1 MRLSKYLRV
10 IVKGVIV
17 MKPIIETQNL
27 IHEYKGGVVALKG
40 INLNIFENEVI
51 SVIGQ
56 NGSGKTT
63 LVRHFNG
70 LLKPTRGKVLIE
82 GEEAINKS
90 VGYLSKKVGYV
101 FQNPN
106 HQIFCKTVFEE
117 LTVGPTNF
125 KFTKEKTKEKV
136 DYVVDLFNLQ
146 DILTKHPMTLDYTK
160 KKLVS
165 IASVMTF
172 EPKVLILDEPTGGL
186 DVDGRELLKNTMKLL
201 HEQGNTIIMISH
213 DMDFVAENTN
223 RIIVMSEG
231 QILLDSNANHV
242 FQQQEILDKAWIEP
256 PQIAMLSSAIDPDRI
271 THLSVNE
278 FVSAYKNKLN
288 KII

>member
-1 MRLSKYLRV
+1 M
-10 IVKGVIV
+10 
-17 MKPIIETQNL
+17 
-27 IHEYKGGVVALKG
+27 
-40 INLNIFENEVI
+40 
-51 SVIGQ
+51 
-56 NGSGKTT
+56 
-63 LVRHFNG
+63 
-70 LLKPTRGKVLIE
+70 
-82 GEEAINKS
+82 
-90 VGYLSKKVGYV
+90 
-101 FQNPN
+101 
-106 HQIFCKTVFEE
+106 
-117 LTVGPTNF
+117 GPTNF

>member
-106 HQIFCKTVFEE
+106 HQIFVKQF
-117 LTVGPTNF
+117 LRN
-125 KFTKEKTKEKV
+125 
-136 DYVVDLFNLQ
+136 
-146 DILTKHPMTLDYTK
+146 
-160 KKLVS
+160 
-165 IASVMTF
+165 
-172 EPKVLILDEPTGGL
+172 
-186 DVDGRELLKNTMKLL
+186 
-201 HEQGNTIIMISH
+201 
-213 DMDFVAENTN
+213 
-223 RIIVMSEG
+223 
-231 QILLDSNANHV
+231 
-242 FQQQEILDKAWIEP
+242 
-256 PQIAMLSSAIDPDRI
+256 
-271 THLSVNE
+271 
-278 FVSAYKNKLN
+278 
-288 KII
+288 

>member
-1 MRLSKYLRV
+1 
-10 IVKGVIV
+10 